1 MGHFLAKQS
10 GLELGK
16 VTTLACSC
24 HIGDMDNEKENNKV
38 IRSIKQIVCVES

>member
-1 MGHFLAKQS
+1 MGHFLAEQS

-24 HIGDMDNEKENNKV
+24 HIGDMDNEKKKTIKLLEVLNK
-38 IRSIKQIVCVES
+38 